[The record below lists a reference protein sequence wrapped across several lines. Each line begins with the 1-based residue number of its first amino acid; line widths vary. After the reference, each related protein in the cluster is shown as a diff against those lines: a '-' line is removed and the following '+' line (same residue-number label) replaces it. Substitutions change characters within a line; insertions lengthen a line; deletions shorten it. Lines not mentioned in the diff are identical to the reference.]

1 MKTLNIHKRQIKTP
15 VHNVLELLPT
25 LSTKSDRIWPIE
37 NWPPI
42 KFKNGLKIGSNGGH
56 AMIKYEIIDY
66 HPQSHIEFKF
76 QKPKGFNGTHKFEI
90 YKLDS
95 ESSEIKHTLKMETS
109 RMGTLSWL
117 FAIRWLHD
125 AILEDAFDKVK
136 NQLTESNLKTKWN
149 LWVRALRWLLKPN
162 R

>member
-1 MKTLNIHKRQIKTP
+1 MEVLNIHKRKFKKPIFDI
-15 VHNVLELLPT
+15 LEFLPT

-76 QKPKGFNGTHKFEI
+76 QKPTGFNGTHKFEI
-90 YKLDS
+90 YKLNS
-95 ESSEIKHTLKMETS
+95 ESFEIKHTLVMITS
-109 RMGTLSWL
+109 GMGTLSWL
-117 FAIRWLHD
+117 LAIRWLHD
-125 AILEDAFDKVK
+125 AILEDAFDKVE
-136 NQLTESNLKTKWN
+136 NQLTKSTIKTDWN
-149 LWVRALRWLLKPN
+149 LWVKALRWLLKPKK
-162 R
+162 